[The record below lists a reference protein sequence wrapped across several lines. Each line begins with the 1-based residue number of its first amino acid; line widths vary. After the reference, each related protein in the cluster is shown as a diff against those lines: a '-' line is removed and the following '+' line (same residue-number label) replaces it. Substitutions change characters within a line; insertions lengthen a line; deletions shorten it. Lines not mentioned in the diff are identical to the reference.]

1 MALFEWTP
9 ALAVGNKD
17 IDSDHRHLIDLINK
31 LFFAIS
37 NGKGNVVIGE
47 IVDELI
53 RYTETHFQRE
63 EALMQQIGYGSY
75 EAHKAA
81 HDAFVLEVR
90 KLQARFVAGQVLSP
104 MNVFSFLGDWLF
116 KHIQACDVAL
126 GAASQAVH

>member
-1 MALFEWTP
+1 MIIFEWTP
-9 ALAVGNKD
+9 ALAVGNEA

-37 NGKGNVVIGE
+37 NGKGNVVLGE

-53 RYTETHFQRE
+53 QYTETHFQRE
-63 EALMQQIGYGSY
+63 EALMQKIGYGSY

-81 HDAFVLEVR
+81 HDVLVVEVR
-90 KLQARFVAGQVLSP
+90 QLQAQFIAGLVVSP

-126 GAASQAVH
+126 GAASQATH